1 MINWGYIV
9 ARLIS
14 AIGSWIDSSNLR
26 NRVYQLLE
34 QREILLTTLDDV
46 ARMDPN
52 GLAGKHARK
61 TLEMMEREYGVKLGK
76 FDQKIK

>member
-1 MINWGYIV
+1 MINWSYIF

-46 ARMDPN
+46 ARMEPDS
-52 GLAGKHARK
+52 LAGKHARR
-61 TLEMMEREYGVKLGK
+61 TLELLERDHGVKLGR
-76 FDQKIK
+76 FDQKIE